1 MCTGAEI
8 GLLGLGVSGL
18 GTLSSANAAKN
29 SATTNQIQL
38 AFNSEVAKL
47 NQQLNET
54 NAQAALF
61 SGQIEENAV
70 RMRTAQLKGTQ
81 RARMAANGIDLSSDT
96 PLEVMSSTDFMG
108 KIDAQTVANNAVR
121 AAFGYRTQ
129 GSNYALQAA
138 MASASASTI
147 SPSSAFTNTLL
158 GGAGNVAMNWY
169 TTSKGA
175 GLTATAKG

>member
-1 MCTGAEI
+1 MCTGSEI
-8 GLLGLGVSGL
+8 GLLGVGTAGLGV
-18 GTLSSANAAKN
+18 LSSANASKN

-38 AFNSEVAKL
+38 QFNAEVAKL

-54 NAQAALF
+54 NAQAALM
-61 SGQIEENAV
+61 SGQLEENAV
-70 RMRTAQLKGTQ
+70 RMRTAQMKGTQ

-96 PLEVMSSTDFMG
+96 PLEILSSTDFMG

-121 AAFGYRTQ
+121 AAWGYRTQ

-147 SPSSAFTNTLL
+147 SPSTAFTNTLL
-158 GGAGNVAMNWY
+158 GGAGSVAMNWY
-169 TTSKGA
+169 TANKGA
-175 GLTATAKG
+175 GLSSTAKS